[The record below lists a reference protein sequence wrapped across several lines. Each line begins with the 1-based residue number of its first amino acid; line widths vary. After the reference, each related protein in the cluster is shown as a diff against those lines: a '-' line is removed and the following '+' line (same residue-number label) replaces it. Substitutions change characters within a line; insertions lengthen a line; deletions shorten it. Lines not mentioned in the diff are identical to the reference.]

1 MERATFR
8 LAIAKESSL
17 SSKFI
22 KLIDKLLNLEEEYHN
37 QCQTVDE
44 IKQRRLKESK
54 AILDE
59 YFTLA
64 SSSLNSSD
72 GALRKAINYSL
83 EQKEKLSRFLEDGHI
98 PLSNNLAERG
108 IKPFVICRKNFLFS
122 NTIQGAKASA
132 IIFSII
138 QTARANGINIFNY
151 LQRLFIK
158 LPETPISQLD

>member
-1 MERATFR
+1 M
-8 LAIAKESSL
+8 
-17 SSKFI
+17 
-22 KLIDKLLNLEEEYHN
+22 NLYIYDGRHHYVQLRQGHN

-54 AILDE
+54 TILDE

-64 SSSLNSSD
+64 SSSLDSSD
-72 GALRKAINYSL
+72 RALRKAINYSL

-98 PLSNNLAERG
+98 PLSNHLAERG

-122 NTIQGAKASA
+122 STIQGAKASA

-138 QTARANGINIFNY
+138 QTARANGINI

-158 LPETPISQLD
+158 LPETPISQVDQFLPWNNDIFDEFGDYED

>member
-8 LAIAKESSL
+8 LAIAKELSL

-22 KLIDKLLNLEEEYHN
+22 KLINKLFILEEEYHN

-54 AILDE
+54 AILNE

-64 SSSLNSSD
+64 SSSLDSSD

-83 EQKEKLSRFLEDGHI
+83 EK
-98 PLSNNLAERG
+98 
-108 IKPFVICRKNFLFS
+108 RK
-122 NTIQGAKASA
+122 T
-132 IIFSII
+132 
-138 QTARANGINIFNY
+138 
-151 LQRLFIK
+151 
-158 LPETPISQLD
+158 LPILRRRSYTFE

>member
-1 MERATFR
+1 MDLYWFFHGWSTFQPAILEKWPTFR

-37 QCQTVDE
+37 QCHTVDE

-64 SSSLNSSD
+64 SSSLDSSD
-72 GALRKAINYSL
+72 GALRKPINYSL
-83 EQKEKLSRFLEDGHI
+83 KQKEKLSRFL
-98 PLSNNLAERG
+98 
-108 IKPFVICRKNFLFS
+108 
-122 NTIQGAKASA
+122 
-132 IIFSII
+132 
-138 QTARANGINIFNY
+138 
-151 LQRLFIK
+151 
-158 LPETPISQLD
+158 